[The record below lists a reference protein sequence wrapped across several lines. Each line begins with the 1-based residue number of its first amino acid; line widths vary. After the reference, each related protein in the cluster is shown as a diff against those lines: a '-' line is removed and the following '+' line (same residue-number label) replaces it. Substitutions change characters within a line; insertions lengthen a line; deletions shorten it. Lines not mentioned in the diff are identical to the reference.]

1 MAGNKPF
8 NKQQA
13 EPRERGPQVAG
24 LKVPPHSIE
33 AEQSVLGDLMLGNE
47 RWDDVAE
54 RVVADDFYTRPHRHI
69 FTEMARL
76 QESGSP
82 IDLITLA
89 ESLERQGQLDS
100 VGGFAYLAELSKNT
114 PSAAN
119 ISAYADIVRERA
131 VVREMISVANEIA
144 EAGFDPQGRT
154 SEDLLDL
161 LNPASLKLPK
171 VVQTKTKARRTS
183 PMCST
188 QPWRVLSSCFS
199 SHTMALP
206 G

>member
-13 EPRERGPQVAG
+13 EPRERDPQVAG

-33 AEQSVLGDLMLGNE
+33 AEQSVLGGLMLDNE

-89 ESLERQGQLDS
+89 ESLERRGNSIAS
-100 VGGFAYLAELSKNT
+100 VVSLIWRSCQK
-114 PSAAN
+114 
-119 ISAYADIVRERA
+119 YAKCGEH
-131 VVREMISVANEIA
+131 
-144 EAGFDPQGRT
+144 QC
-154 SEDLLDL
+154 L
-161 LNPASLKLPK
+161 
-171 VVQTKTKARRTS
+171 
-183 PMCST
+183 C
-188 QPWRVLSSCFS
+188 
-199 SHTMALP
+199 
-206 G
+206 

>member
-13 EPRERGPQVAG
+13 EPRERDPQVAG

-33 AEQSVLGDLMLGNE
+33 AEQSVLGGLMLDNE

-89 ESLERQGQLDS
+89 ESLERQGNSIAS
-100 VGGFAYLAELSKNT
+100 VDLLIWQNCQK
-114 PSAAN
+114 
-119 ISAYADIVRERA
+119 IRQVL
-131 VVREMISVANEIA
+131 
-144 EAGFDPQGRT
+144 RT
-154 SEDLLDL
+154 SV
-161 LNPASLKLPK
+161 PM
-171 VVQTKTKARRTS
+171 RTS
-183 PMCST
+183 CVNVP
-188 QPWRVLSSCFS
+188 LSVR
-199 SHTMALP
+199 
-206 G
+206 

>member
-8 NKQQA
+8 NKPQT
-13 EPRERGPQVAG
+13 EPRERDYQLDG

-33 AEQSVLGDLMLGNE
+33 AEQSVLGGLMLDNE

-54 RVVADDFYTRPHRHI
+54 RVVSEDFYTRPHRHI

-144 EAGFDPQGRT
+144 EAGFDPRAAPAKICST
-154 SEDLLDL
+154 SP
-161 LNPASLKLPK
+161 NPGCLKLPK
-171 VVQTKTKARRTS
+171 AARIKTRGRRIS
-183 PMCST
+183 PTCST
-188 QPWRVLSSCFS
+188 LPWRVLNSSS
-199 SHTMALP
+199 SSRMMDA
-206 G
+206 

>member
-1 MAGNKPF
+1 MAGNRPF
-8 NKQQA
+8 NKQQTDN
-13 EPRERGPQVAG
+13 RERDPQVAG

-33 AEQSVLGDLMLGNE
+33 AEQSVLGGLMLDNE

-100 VGGFAYLAELSKNT
+100 VGGFCLSG
-114 PSAAN
+114 
-119 ISAYADIVRERA
+119 RA
-131 VVREMISVANEIA
+131 VKKIRQV
-144 EAGFDPQGRT
+144 
-154 SEDLLDL
+154 
-161 LNPASLKLPK
+161 
-171 VVQTKTKARRTS
+171 RRTS
-183 PMCST
+183 VHM
-188 QPWRVLSSCFS
+188 RISCANVPLFVR
-199 SHTMALP
+199 
-206 G
+206 

>member
-1 MAGNKPF
+1 M
-8 NKQQA
+8 
-13 EPRERGPQVAG
+13 
-24 LKVPPHSIE
+24 PPHSIE
-33 AEQSVLGDLMLGNE
+33 AEQSVLGGLMLDNE

-54 RVVADDFYTRPHRHI
+54 RVVAEDFYTRPHRHI
-69 FTEMARL
+69 FTEMGRL

-131 VVREMISVANEIA
+131 VVRDMIAVAHEIA
-144 EAGFDPQGRT
+144 DAGYDPQGRN
-154 SEDLLDL
+154 SDELLDL
-161 LNPASLKLPK
+161 AESRVFQIAENRANKDEGPKAS
-171 VVQTKTKARRTS
+171 TRF
-183 PMCST
+183 ST
-188 QPWRVLSSCFS
+188 PPWRVLSSCS
-199 SHTMALP
+199 SNRTMALQAWIP
-206 G
+206 AIRTSIKRRQGYSVRI

>member
-13 EPRERGPQVAG
+13 EPRERDPQVAG

-33 AEQSVLGDLMLGNE
+33 AEQSVLGGLMLDNE

-89 ESLERQGQLDS
+89 ESLERRGNSIAS
-100 VGGFAYLAELSKNT
+100 V
-114 PSAAN
+114 
-119 ISAYADIVRERA
+119 V
-131 VVREMISVANEIA
+131 
-144 EAGFDPQGRT
+144 
-154 SEDLLDL
+154 
-161 LNPASLKLPK
+161 SLIWRSCQKIRQ
-171 VVQTKTKARRTS
+171 VRRTS
-183 PMCST
+183 
-188 QPWRVLSSCFS
+188 VLMLTSCVNVPLF
-199 SHTMALP
+199 AR
-206 G
+206 

>member
-1 MAGNKPF
+1 
-8 NKQQA
+8 
-13 EPRERGPQVAG
+13 
-24 LKVPPHSIE
+24 
-33 AEQSVLGDLMLGNE
+33 
-47 RWDDVAE
+47 
-54 RVVADDFYTRPHRHI
+54 
-69 FTEMARL
+69 MARL

-154 SEDLLDL
+154 SEDLLTL

-171 VVQTKTKARRTS
+171 VVQTKTKGRRTS

>member
-13 EPRERGPQVAG
+13 EPRERDPQVAG

-33 AEQSVLGDLMLGNE
+33 AEQSVLGGLMLDNE

-89 ESLERQGQLDS
+89 ESLERGGNSIAS
-100 VGGFAYLAELSKNT
+100 V
-114 PSAAN
+114 
-119 ISAYADIVRERA
+119 V
-131 VVREMISVANEIA
+131 
-144 EAGFDPQGRT
+144 
-154 SEDLLDL
+154 LLIWQ
-161 LNPASLKLPK
+161 SCQKIRQ
-171 VVQTKTKARRTS
+171 VRRTS
-183 PMCST
+183 VHM
-188 QPWRVLSSCFS
+188 RISCANVPLFVR
-199 SHTMALP
+199 
-206 G
+206 

>member
-13 EPRERGPQVAG
+13 EPRERDPQVAG
-24 LKVPPHSIE
+24 LKVPPHSLE
-33 AEQSVLGDLMLGNE
+33 AEQSVLGGLMLDNE

-89 ESLERQGQLDS
+89 ESLERQGNSIAS
-100 VGGFAYLAELSKNT
+100 V
-114 PSAAN
+114 
-119 ISAYADIVRERA
+119 V
-131 VVREMISVANEIA
+131 
-144 EAGFDPQGRT
+144 
-154 SEDLLDL
+154 LLIWQ
-161 LNPASLKLPK
+161 SCQKIRQ
-171 VVQTKTKARRTS
+171 VRRTS
-183 PMCST
+183 VPMRTSCVNV
-188 QPWRVLSSCFS
+188 PLSVR
-199 SHTMALP
+199 
-206 G
+206 

>member
-1 MAGNKPF
+1 MAGNRPF
-8 NKQQA
+8 NKQQTDN
-13 EPRERGPQVAG
+13 RERDPQVAG

-33 AEQSVLGDLMLGNE
+33 AEQSVLGGLMLDNE

-100 VGGFAYLAELSKNT
+100 VGWFCLSG
-114 PSAAN
+114 
-119 ISAYADIVRERA
+119 RA
-131 VVREMISVANEIA
+131 VKKYAKCGEHQCICGYRA
-144 EAGFDPQGRT
+144 RT
-154 SEDLLDL
+154 C
-161 LNPASLKLPK
+161 
-171 VVQTKTKARRTS
+171 R
-183 PMCST
+183 CS
-188 QPWRVLSSCFS
+188 
-199 SHTMALP
+199 
-206 G
+206 

>member
-8 NKQQA
+8 NKPQT
-13 EPRERGPQVAG
+13 EPRVRDYPLDG

-33 AEQSVLGDLMLGNE
+33 AEQSVLGGLMLDNE

-54 RVVADDFYTRPHRHI
+54 RVVSEDFYTRPHRHI

-154 SEDLLDL
+154 VCRLID
-161 LNPASLKLPK
+161 K
-171 VVQTKTKARRTS
+171 RRA
-183 PMCST
+183 
-188 QPWRVLSSCFS
+188 V
-199 SHTMALP
+199 
-206 G
+206 

>member
-13 EPRERGPQVAG
+13 EPRERDPQVAG

-33 AEQSVLGDLMLGNE
+33 AEQSVLGGLMLDNE

-89 ESLERQGQLDS
+89 ESLERQGNSIAS
-100 VGGFAYLAELSKNT
+100 V
-114 PSAAN
+114 
-119 ISAYADIVRERA
+119 V
-131 VVREMISVANEIA
+131 
-144 EAGFDPQGRT
+144 
-154 SEDLLDL
+154 
-161 LNPASLKLPK
+161 SLIWQNCQKIRQ
-171 VVQTKTKARRTS
+171 VRRTS
-183 PMCST
+183 
-188 QPWRVLSSCFS
+188 VLMLTSCVNVPLF
-199 SHTMALP
+199 AR
-206 G
+206 

>member
-13 EPRERGPQVAG
+13 EPRERDPQVAG

-33 AEQSVLGDLMLGNE
+33 AEQSVLGGLMLDNE

-114 PSAAN
+114 PSAA
-119 ISAYADIVRERA
+119 
-131 VVREMISVANEIA
+131 
-144 EAGFDPQGRT
+144 
-154 SEDLLDL
+154 
-161 LNPASLKLPK
+161 
-171 VVQTKTKARRTS
+171 TKTKGRRTS

>member
-1 MAGNKPF
+1 MAGNRPF
-8 NKQQA
+8 NKQQTDN
-13 EPRERGPQVAG
+13 RERDPQVAG

-33 AEQSVLGDLMLGNE
+33 AEQSVLGGLMLDNE

-100 VGGFAYLAELSKNT
+100 VGG
-114 PSAAN
+114 
-119 ISAYADIVRERA
+119 
-131 VVREMISVANEIA
+131 
-144 EAGFDPQGRT
+144 
-154 SEDLLDL
+154 LLIWQ
-161 LNPASLKLPK
+161 SCQKIRQ
-171 VVQTKTKARRTS
+171 VRRTS
-183 PMCST
+183 VPMRISCANV
-188 QPWRVLSSCFS
+188 PLSVR
-199 SHTMALP
+199 
-206 G
+206 

>member
-8 NKQQA
+8 NKPQT
-13 EPRERGPQVAG
+13 EPRERDPQLAG

-33 AEQSVLGDLMLGNE
+33 AEQSVLGGLMLDNE

-54 RVVADDFYTRPHRHI
+54 RVVSEDFYTRPHRHI

-144 EAGFDPQGRT
+144 EAGFDPQGA
-154 SEDLLDL
+154 
-161 LNPASLKLPK
+161 PARICWIWRNRGYLKLPK
-171 VVQTKTKARRTS
+171 AAPIKMKGRRTS
-183 PMCST
+183 PMCSM
-188 QPWRVLSSCFS
+188 PPSPVLSSCS
-199 SHTMALP
+199 NSRTMASP

>member
-8 NKQQA
+8 NKPQT
-13 EPRERGPQVAG
+13 ETRERDPQLAG

-33 AEQSVLGDLMLGNE
+33 AEQTVLGGLMLDNE

-89 ESLERQGQLDS
+89 ESLERQGQLT
-100 VGGFAYLAELSKNT
+100 A
-114 PSAAN
+114 SAA
-119 ISAYADIVRERA
+119 
-131 VVREMISVANEIA
+131 
-144 EAGFDPQGRT
+144 
-154 SEDLLDL
+154 
-161 LNPASLKLPK
+161 LPIWRNCPK
-171 VVQTKTKARRTS
+171 IPPARRTS
-183 PMCST
+183 APMPT
-188 QPWRVLSSCFS
+188 SCANARS
-199 SHTMALP
+199 CAR
-206 G
+206 

>member
-8 NKQQA
+8 NKPQT
-13 EPRERGPQVAG
+13 EPRERDYQLDG

-33 AEQSVLGDLMLGNE
+33 AEQSVLGGLMLDNE

-54 RVVADDFYTRPHRHI
+54 RVVSEDFYTRPHRHI

-100 VGGFAYLAELSKNT
+100 VGGFAYGGIIEK
-114 PSAAN
+114 
-119 ISAYADIVRERA
+119 YAKRGEHQRLCRYRPRA
-131 VVREMISVANEIA
+131 R
-144 EAGFDPQGRT
+144 GGTRD
-154 SEDLLDL
+154 DL
-161 LNPASLKLPK
+161 
-171 VVQTKTKARRTS
+171 
-183 PMCST
+183 
-188 QPWRVLSSCFS
+188 
-199 SHTMALP
+199 
-206 G
+206 GGE